1 MYTQS
6 YCIDAMTVFT
16 VLIGI
21 HSLIAVGAGERAS
34 VRVNPTSSN
43 DPKPTIEGACSLPV
57 ASQRDGGEHVKL
69 SMTQCGHTV
78 VYIDSDSAGP
88 LCWSVEHTNL

>member
-6 YCIDAMTVFT
+6 HCIDAMTVIT
-16 VLIGI
+16 VLIDI

-34 VRVNPTSSN
+34 VPVDSTSSS
-43 DPKPTIEGACSLPV
+43 DPKPTTEGACSLPV
-57 ASQRDGGEHVKL
+57 ASQQDGGEHVKA
-69 SMTQCGHTV
+69 SMPQCGHTV
-78 VYIDSDSAGP
+78 VYIDSDSADP